1 MISFIMFFFSGLH
14 ASRDLVLC
22 NKDLVVEVTAWMH
35 TDLRKVVDVALTSL
49 LSLGYHNMVSE
60 VGSQQRH

>member
-1 MISFIMFFFSGLH
+1 M
-14 ASRDLVLC
+14 
-22 NKDLVVEVTAWMH
+22 VEVTARMH

-60 VGSQQRH
+60 VGSQPRH